1 MDLNRALQREN
12 YRLPTTKKV
21 ASGLHGKKFSRPLM
35 FPLAFGMLFRMKNV
49 RSVLSVI
56 RRLEDTTGKG
66 MPFGI
71 RSAPEVFQRKIEGS
85 RGLEVI
91 ADDFVVVGY
100 GESSHSEIKDHDGN
114 LLPFLEKCDERGV
127 HLNKNKLQLR
137 MKEVPERKSDV
148 PLCLRPYFHLR
159 DDLVVQGD
167 LIFKGRRLVVSP
179 SIRKELISVVHATHI
194 GIKGYSG
201 GPENVFF
208 GLEWRL
214 MSKTMFP
221 NVTCVWLIVP
231 P

>member
-1 MDLNRALQREN
+1 M
-12 YRLPTTKKV
+12 
-21 ASGLHGKKFSRPLM
+21 
-35 FPLAFGMLFRMKNV
+35 
-49 RSVLSVI
+49 
-56 RRLEDTTGKG
+56 
-66 MPFGI
+66 
-71 RSAPEVFQRKIEGS
+71 
-85 RGLEVI
+85 
-91 ADDFVVVGY
+91 
-100 GESSHSEIKDHDGN
+100 
-114 LLPFLEKCDERGV
+114 
-127 HLNKNKLQLR
+127 NKNKLQLR
-137 MKEVPERKSDV
+137 MKEVSERKSDV
-148 PLCLRPYFHLR
+148 PLCLRRYFHLR